1 MERQGESKVLG
12 ILAIVFGGIA
22 LIGSWIPILNNL
34 SFVIGI
40 VALILGVIGLI
51 VNRKKKKVLAIVG
64 TSLAFASCV
73 IVLVTQSIYGAAV
86 DNAAKEVKKT
96 SQSIEKSYSKEE
108 AKEKEKQKAADA
120 KFKWTKEYYNSLKE
134 GSLGSGEGGTN
145 YNDIV
150 AKVGEPTSKDEGTEE
165 LDVEW
170 KNEDGSKYQSVS
182 LSFKKQEDGS
192 WLLWNK
198 IGTF

>member
-1 MERQGESKVLG
+1 MEKQDESKVLG

-34 SFVIGI
+34 SFMIGI

-51 VNRKKKKVLAIVG
+51 VNRKKKKILAIVG

-120 KFKWTKEYYNSLKE
+120 KFKWTDEYYKSLKE
-134 GSLGSGEGGTN
+134 GDVSTGEGGTS

-150 AKVGEPTSKDEGTEE
+150 AKVGEPTSKNEGADELEA
-165 LDVEW
+165 EW

-182 LSFKKQEDGS
+182 LTFKKQNDGT
-192 WLLWNK
+192 WLLYSK
-198 IGTF
+198 VGMF

>member
-1 MERQGESKVLG
+1 MEKQDESKVLG

-34 SFVIGI
+34 SFMIGI

-51 VNRKKKKVLAIVG
+51 VNRKKKKILAIVG

-134 GSLGSGEGGTN
+134 GDVSTGEGGTN

-150 AKVGEPTSKDEGTEE
+150 AKVGEPTSKNEGADELEA
-165 LDVEW
+165 EW
-170 KNEDGSKYQSVS
+170 KNEDGSKYHSVS
-182 LSFKKQEDGS
+182 LTFKKQNDGT
-192 WLLWNK
+192 WLLYSK
-198 IGTF
+198 VGMF

>member
-1 MERQGESKVLG
+1 MKQDESKVLG

-22 LIGSWIPILNNL
+22 LIGSWVPILNNL
-34 SFVIGI
+34 SFMIGI
-40 VALILGVIGLI
+40 VALILGVIALI
-51 VNRKKKKVLAIVG
+51 VNRKRKKVLAIVG

-73 IVLVTQSIYGAAV
+73 IVLITQSFYGAAV

-120 KFKWTKEYYNSLKE
+120 KFKWTQEYYNSLKE
-134 GSLGSGEGGTN
+134 GDFETGEGGSN

-150 AKVGEPTSKDEGTEE
+150 AKVGEPTVRDEGTDQLE
-165 LDVEW
+165 VEW
-170 KNEDGSKYQSVS
+170 KNEDGSQYQSVS
-182 LSFKKQEDGS
+182 LSFKKQSDGT
-192 WLLWNK
+192 WLLYDK
-198 IGTF
+198 LSMF

>member
-1 MERQGESKVLG
+1 MEKQDESKVLG

-73 IVLVTQSIYGAAV
+73 IVLITQSIYGAAV
-86 DNAAKEVKKT
+86 DSAVKSVKKT
-96 SQSIEKSYSKEE
+96 SASIEQSFSEEE
-108 AKEKEKQKAADA
+108 AKEKEADA
-120 KFKWTKEYYNSLKE
+120 RFKWTDEYFKSLKE
-134 GSLGSGEGGTN
+134 GDLGTGAGGTN

-150 AKVGEPTSKDEGTEE
+150 AKVGEPTEKEEDEDS
-165 LDVEW
+165 LDARW
-170 KNEDGSKYQSVS
+170 TNEGGSSYKSVD
-182 LSFKKQEDGS
+182 LSFHKQEDGS

-198 IGTF
+198 VGMF